1 MLEIGEAFLSKNLTV
16 AKQRAL
22 FSSETKY
29 MLKSSHDLA
38 KEILGEDSLKEEKKK
53 IDNRNC

>member
-1 MLEIGEAFLSKNLTV
+1 MLEIGAFLSKNLTV

-53 IDNRNC
+53 IGNRNC